1 MDKGKLGGKPSGGGG
16 KQDAGGK
23 SAGAPPAGMKVGGGK
38 DAKPV
43 NDKVENKG

>member
-1 MDKGKLGGKPSGGGG
+1 MDKGKMGGKPGGGG

-23 SAGAPPAGMKVGGGK
+23 SAGTPPPGMKVGGGK

>member
-1 MDKGKLGGKPSGGGG
+1 MDKGKSGQGGKPGGG

-23 SAGAPPAGMKVGGGK
+23 SGSPTPAGMKPMGDGN
-38 DAKPV
+38 AKPV

>member
-1 MDKGKLGGKPSGGGG
+1 MDKGKLDGKPGGGSG
-16 KQDAGGK
+16 KRDAGGK
-23 SAGAPPAGMKVGGGK
+23 SAGTPPAGMKVGGGK